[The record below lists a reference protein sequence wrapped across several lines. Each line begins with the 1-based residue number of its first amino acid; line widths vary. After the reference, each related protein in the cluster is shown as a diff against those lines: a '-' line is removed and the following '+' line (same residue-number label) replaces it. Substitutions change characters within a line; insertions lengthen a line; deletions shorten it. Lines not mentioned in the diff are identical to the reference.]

1 VLRVA
6 PASARRRPFARWRWP
21 LALAALLAGLGL
33 EWLDPPYLPGLGL
46 DRLIS
51 DQVVR
56 WKASDK
62 PEQRLAVVDIDEHS
76 LAALGP
82 WPWPRAR
89 LADLVESLLS
99 DYGARGIALD
109 LVLPEPASGN
119 GDARLAAL
127 AEHTPTVFSQAFDYV
142 PRIPALRVGVLAG
155 SGDSAGIGATAVPVD
170 GTGFIGNF
178 RGLSQAP
185 HVGNVGL
192 LPDVDGAIR
201 RLPLLTQYEQQR
213 YLPLSFVLLRAAGM
227 PLPAGLVTRTGFW
240 TIPYNRSWSAFTVI
254 PASEVLA
261 NRVPRE
267 ELSGRLVLVGSSS
280 FGLADRVATPL
291 DKSTSG
297 VMVHAAAVS
306 ALLDQGLNGQAQF
319 PDPRWLA
326 TFWLVAAAVF
336 SLFALP
342 RLSAFW
348 IVTSLTLFS
357 ITWMVLVFTWIPASA
372 QYSPVGPLATVLLL
386 MLLAVPNE
394 WRLAQLESNRLIHA
408 FQHYVAKPVLDEL
421 LSRGGLESLEPRL
434 LQVTT
439 LVADMQGYSGLVEN
453 ASLSE
458 AVALTRDFLDCITRP
473 VLEHE
478 GTLDKYIG
486 DGLMSFWGAP
496 LASDDHADRAL
507 DAALQML
514 AAVREFNRA
523 RVAAGKAPV
532 RVRIGVETGLAVAGD
547 LGTPFRS
554 VYTAVGDSVNVA
566 SRLQEVA
573 RPMAHDIVIGPG
585 TASQARRHDL
595 VSLGSMNIRGRKSQT
610 EIFTLRVAA

>member
-1 VLRVA
+1 
-6 PASARRRPFARWRWP
+6 
-21 LALAALLAGLGL
+21 
-33 EWLDPPYLPGLGL
+33 
-46 DRLIS
+46 
-51 DQVVR
+51 
-56 WKASDK
+56 
-62 PEQRLAVVDIDEHS
+62 
-76 LAALGP
+76 
-82 WPWPRAR
+82 
-89 LADLVESLLS
+89 
-99 DYGARGIALD
+99 
-109 LVLPEPASGN
+109 
-119 GDARLAAL
+119 
-127 AEHTPTVFSQAFDYV
+127 
-142 PRIPALRVGVLAG
+142 
-155 SGDSAGIGATAVPVD
+155 
-170 GTGFIGNF
+170 
-178 RGLSQAP
+178 
-185 HVGNVGL
+185 
-192 LPDVDGAIR
+192 
-201 RLPLLTQYEQQR
+201 
-213 YLPLSFVLLRAAGM
+213 
-227 PLPAGLVTRTGFW
+227 
-240 TIPYNRSWSAFTVI
+240 
-254 PASEVLA
+254 
-261 NRVPRE
+261 
-267 ELSGRLVLVGSSS
+267 
-280 FGLADRVATPL
+280 
-291 DKSTSG
+291 
-297 VMVHAAAVS
+297 VS
-306 ALLDQGLNGQAQF
+306 ALLDQGSNAQAQF
-319 PDPRWLA
+319 FDLDPRWLA

-336 SLFALP
+336 ALFALP

-394 WRLAQLESNRLIHA
+394 WRLAQLQSNRLIHA